1 MHGLFKSR
9 LFPERHHT
17 SVIQAINTNWS
28 PRASVSSPAMQG
40 RRVVLQ
46 GRPPLSYDVLSIN
59 VGITPSALLV
69 PGAQEHAT
77 AVKPIDRS
85 FRNNL
90 CHN

>member
-1 MHGLFKSR
+1 
-9 LFPERHHT
+9 
-17 SVIQAINTNWS
+17 
-28 PRASVSSPAMQG
+28 MQG

-90 CHN
+90 FVIKAPLFFHGHPF